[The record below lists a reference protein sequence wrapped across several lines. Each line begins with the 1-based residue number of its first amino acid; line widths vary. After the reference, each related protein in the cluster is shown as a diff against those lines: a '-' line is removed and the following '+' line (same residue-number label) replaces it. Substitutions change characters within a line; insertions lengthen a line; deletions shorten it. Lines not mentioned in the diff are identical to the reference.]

1 MTQDNLL
8 RLHVTSLQRSCIAL
22 SNGAEVLVPG
32 SVATAKTLYS
42 LAGRLPGP
50 LGPETESESPDSL
63 LQSLALVD
71 SARASLS
78 YLTDA
83 GQFSDLGL
91 RIAQGILAALDTLES
106 DLGRALRRDVRRRVR
121 GLYVIIDP
129 LVTADRPPEYIA
141 EQALEGG
148 ATILQ
153 LRDKTRDKGVS
164 IGLAR
169 RLNELCREKDAL
181 HIINDHADPGRRN
194 RRPRC
199 ARGSGRPPRCRRPR
213 RSGTTPDSWPL
224 QPPRPGSCQ
233 LKGPGRRLHRRW
245 GNVPPPA
252 PRSSPSSKVRPLV
265 SAVKSAVDVPVVA
278 IGGITAERVPRGG
291 EEGCRRHLR
300 HQRRRTCPKPPGRR
314 KPPRGSH
321 PRRRRERLMPS
332 LYADAFSP
340 AFRRF
345 PEVFLAASRRP

>member
-22 SNGAEVLVPG
+22 SNGAELLVPG

-50 LGPETESESPDSL
+50 LGPETETESPDSL
-63 LQSLALVD
+63 PQSLALVD

-181 HIINDHADPGRRN
+181 HIINDHADLAAAIDAHGVHVGQDDLPVAAARAVLAPHQIVGRSNHHAPEAVNSRAQGADYIAVGAMY
-194 RRPRC
+194 PT
-199 ARGSGRPPRCRRPR
+199 GSK
-213 RSGTTPDSWPL
+213 D
-224 QPPRPGSCQ
+224 QPIVE
-233 LKGPGRRLHRRW
+233 GP
-245 GNVPPPA
+245 
-252 PRSSPSSKVRPLV
+252 PLV
-265 SAVKSAVDVPVVA
+265 SAVKDAVDVPVVA
-278 IGGITAERVPRGG
+278 IGGITAERVPEVVKRG
-291 EEGCRRHLR
+291 
-300 HQRRRTCPKPPGRR
+300 
-314 KPPRGSH
+314 
-321 PRRRRERLMPS
+321 
-332 LYADAFSP
+332 ADAICVISAVGLADNP
-340 AFRRF
+340 RD
-345 PEVFLAASRRP
+345 AASRLVEAILDAGGSA